1 VRYEAARAATT
12 AAARTVI
19 LAEFASATDDWTRSA
34 LIAGAKENA
43 AEFISAALA
52 PGASGALA
60 PFVAA
65 LAPAVLPPAAA
76 RLIQAAVTAPGPIA
90 SALLRGLV
98 ELADKIPALD
108 AATSSAL
115 QKMIDAPDTV
125 APALLLAAKTDK
137 SGALAASMQQAVS
150 RLLADFSSA
159 GVAPARRAEIALSL
173 LALPSH
179 RADAF
184 AKIGA
189 LLADS
194 ATPEP
199 IKKSLL
205 ATVGDLPAEE
215 SAEVLIAA
223 FVQSKSPLV
232 FDQILKNPT
241 SARALIAAVKDNRIS
256 AAAFGPGDIARLRT
270 HPNTRVTREAGEVF
284 AAINPPNPQKDE
296 LIAKLLA
303 DLSQPG
309 NPAAGRMV
317 FAAACA
323 ICHKLGDV
331 GLRDVG
337 PPLAGIG
344 SHPTAELL
352 AHIVDP
358 NRQVEPNYWQWNIT
372 NKKGD
377 VATGV
382 IVNENAASITLRN
395 QGGDTEIKLADIATR
410 ENTRRSLMP
419 EGFEALGAKGL
430 RDLIAYLVAN
440 AQAPATTSAAPAA
453 VAPAG
458 AVVNATPKSGGRGD
472 FPLPEPTPIVWEPGK
487 TRVLII
493 SGGSSHKF
501 SEYFGVI
508 DGATLRAA
516 GFSVNYTEDRDQAAA
531 VLAEADVALISVNRK
546 FFDTPEYRKALFAFA
561 AAGKGIVMHHPGTW
575 YGYAQWPELNAQIVG
590 GGARGHDKIAKYS
603 VNALKPAHPIMKNVP
618 ASFEVEDELYYINA
632 EPEKIPP
639 GTAPIEVL
647 AETSPSVKFKAPHP
661 AVWITSHP
669 KARIVGLTIG
679 HDGRVHD
686 LPAFKTLLT
695 NAVRWASGK

>member
-1 VRYEAARAATT
+1 
-12 AAARTVI
+12 
-19 LAEFASATDDWTRSA
+19 
-34 LIAGAKENA
+34 
-43 AEFISAALA
+43 
-52 PGASGALA
+52 
-60 PFVAA
+60 
-65 LAPAVLPPAAA
+65 
-76 RLIQAAVTAPGPIA
+76 
-90 SALLRGLV
+90 
-98 ELADKIPALD
+98 
-108 AATSSAL
+108 
-115 QKMIDAPDTV
+115 
-125 APALLLAAKTDK
+125 
-137 SGALAASMQQAVS
+137 
-150 RLLADFSSA
+150 
-159 GVAPARRAEIALSL
+159 
-173 LALPSH
+173 
-179 RADAF
+179 
-184 AKIGA
+184 
-189 LLADS
+189 
-194 ATPEP
+194 
-199 IKKSLL
+199 
-205 ATVGDLPAEE
+205 
-215 SAEVLIAA
+215 
-223 FVQSKSPLV
+223 
-232 FDQILKNPT
+232 
-241 SARALIAAVKDNRIS
+241 
-256 AAAFGPGDIARLRT
+256 LRT

>member
-1 VRYEAARAATT
+1 
-12 AAARTVI
+12 
-19 LAEFASATDDWTRSA
+19 
-34 LIAGAKENA
+34 
-43 AEFISAALA
+43 
-52 PGASGALA
+52 
-60 PFVAA
+60 
-65 LAPAVLPPAAA
+65 
-76 RLIQAAVTAPGPIA
+76 
-90 SALLRGLV
+90 
-98 ELADKIPALD
+98 
-108 AATSSAL
+108 
-115 QKMIDAPDTV
+115 M
-125 APALLLAAKTDK
+125 
-137 SGALAASMQQAVS
+137 
-150 RLLADFSSA
+150 
-159 GVAPARRAEIALSL
+159 
-173 LALPSH
+173 
-179 RADAF
+179 
-184 AKIGA
+184 
-189 LLADS
+189 
-194 ATPEP
+194 TPEP

-205 ATVGDLPAEE
+205 ATVGDLPAEQ

-303 DLSQPG
+303 DLAQPG

-395 QGGDTEIKLADIATR
+395 QGGDTEIKLADIAIR
-410 ENTRRSLMP
+410 ENTRRSLKP

-430 RDLIAYLVAN
+430 RDLIAYLVVN
-440 AQAPATTSAAPAA
+440 AQAPATTSAAPAVA
-453 VAPAG
+453 APAN
-458 AVVNATPKSGGRGD
+458 AVVDATPKSGGRGD

-531 VLAEADVALISVNRK
+531 ALAEADVALISVNRK

-590 GGARGHDKIAKYS
+590 GGARGHDKIAKYA

-632 EPEKIPP
+632 EPDKIPP
-639 GTAPIEVL
+639 GTAPIDVL

-669 KARIVGLTIG
+669 RARIVGLTIG

>member
-1 VRYEAARAATT
+1 
-12 AAARTVI
+12 
-19 LAEFASATDDWTRSA
+19 
-34 LIAGAKENA
+34 
-43 AEFISAALA
+43 
-52 PGASGALA
+52 
-60 PFVAA
+60 
-65 LAPAVLPPAAA
+65 
-76 RLIQAAVTAPGPIA
+76 
-90 SALLRGLV
+90 
-98 ELADKIPALD
+98 
-108 AATSSAL
+108 
-115 QKMIDAPDTV
+115 
-125 APALLLAAKTDK
+125 LAAKTDK

-215 SAEVLIAA
+215 SAEVLITA

-561 AAGKGIVMHHPGTW
+561 ASGKGIVMHHPGTW

-695 NAVRWASGK
+695 NAVRWVSGK